1 MSISGIYA
9 EIYSRLATDKSFF
22 PSLPDR
28 ALRLRE
34 SLNNPNTNVSVAAKI
49 LQTDPALSAFVMRVA
64 RSARFLSRVPPDDLE
79 GAVRRIGLM
88 STSQLATTY
97 TIRTVF
103 DSPSPRLRR
112 LLEGAF
118 RDASKVAVISYF
130 LADHVPGFQ
139 AGKAMLGGLL
149 QDIAVPPILKILEER
164 PEVFEDPAKRNK
176 AVDQL
181 CPLVGVLIL
190 KEWDF
195 DEELIDCVRS
205 RKKWLRDPQPKP
217 DLSDVVLIARLHSM
231 FGTPFMKDCPALVDV
246 PAFKKLSLGELTP
259 QNSLQIMDD
268 SREELDQLQQLLFGR
283 AG

>member
-34 SLNNPNTNVSVAAKI
+34 SLNNPNTNISVAAKI

-64 RSARFLSRVPPDDLE
+64 RSARFLSRVPPEDLE
-79 GAVRRIGLM
+79 GAVRRIGLTG
-88 STSQLATTY
+88 TSQLATTY
-97 TIRTVF
+97 TFRTVF
-103 DSPSPRLRR
+103 DSPSKKLRR
-112 LLEGAF
+112 LLEEAF
-118 RDASKVAVISYF
+118 REASKVAVISYF
-130 LADHVPGFQ
+130 LADRAPGFQ

-149 QDIAVPPILKILEER
+149 QDIAVPPILKILQER
-164 PEVFEDPAKRNK
+164 PEIFDNPVKRTA

-205 RKKWLRDPQPKP
+205 RKKWLRDPQPRP
-217 DLSDVVLIARLHSM
+217 DLSDVILIARLHST
-231 FGTPFMKDCPALVDV
+231 FGTPKMKECPALVDV
-246 PAFKKLSLGELTP
+246 PAFKKLQLGDLTP
-259 QNSLQIMDD
+259 QHSLQIMED
-268 SREELDQLQQLLFGR
+268 SREELLQLEQLLFGR
-283 AG
+283 TG